1 MLCRVD
7 PVELVRVVLHPD
19 TAKMLHDKGPVQ
31 AAALALG
38 ALGTFGAEATIF
50 RRCADHAMHGKNE
63 AAITSDDS

>member
-1 MLCRVD
+1 
-7 PVELVRVVLHPD
+7 
-19 TAKMLHDKGPVQ
+19 MLHDKGPVQ